1 MSLSADNNVAMQ
13 STYYVNG
20 PKYKDLMKVSS
31 LKSQNY
37 ILEVPYFAKLPNDAV
52 VSHSRNSNIKD
63 QLFYDIVKNH
73 EKKTYCLRL
82 DHQDPKSKVVS
93 IKIPVNNYTS

>member
-1 MSLSADNNVAMQ
+1 MRVTN
-13 STYYVNG
+13 
-20 PKYKDLMKVSS
+20 
-31 LKSQNY
+31 LKCQNY

-63 QLFYDIVKNH
+63 QLFYDVVKNQ

-82 DHQDPKSKVVS
+82 DHQETK
-93 IKIPVNNYTS
+93 